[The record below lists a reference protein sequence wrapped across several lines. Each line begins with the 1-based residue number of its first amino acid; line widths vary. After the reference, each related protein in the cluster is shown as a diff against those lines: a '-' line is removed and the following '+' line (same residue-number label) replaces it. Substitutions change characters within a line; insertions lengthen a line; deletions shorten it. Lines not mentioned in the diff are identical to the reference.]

1 MALIKSTLKTALEN
15 TLKTEFKSDNV
26 KNALRKKLDGG
37 TALGAKT
44 SAISI
49 TKALDNIADL
59 TSVINFGTSDQSSSQ
74 TVAKETIKKITA
86 NEWSNAIADSICE
99 WMSEEIAPILA
110 KTISDEIDKYIKTAT
125 VSVTIP
131 IGLVTQ
137 GASTAAIPNPAP
149 ISIKG
154 ATPPDPISTLFPGGL
169 S

>member
-15 TLKTEFKSDNV
+15 TLKTEFKKDDV
-26 KNALRKKLDGG
+26 KKSLRKKLDGG

-49 TKALDNIADL
+49 TKALSNISDL
-59 TSVINFGTSDQSSSQ
+59 TTAINFGTSDQSSSQ
-74 TVAKETIKKITA
+74 TVAKEAIKKITA

-110 KTISDEIDKYIKTAT
+110 KTISDEIDKYLKQAM
-125 VSVTIP
+125 VKVTIP
-131 IGLVTQ
+131 PGLVSQ
-137 GASTAAIPNPAP
+137 GAGPAAIPNVAP
-149 ISIKG
+149 LPIIG
-154 ATPPDPISTLFPGGL
+154 DPLNPLLNGGL